1 VSAPDSA
8 RLAGL
13 LERLVAFDTQNP
25 PGQETAA
32 AEMLAEELRGYGLEA
47 AARPV
52 AHEGFP
58 PRANAVGILRN
69 GPGPV
74 ICFNSHIDTVPVGV
88 GWGSD
93 PLRLIQR
100 DGRLFGRGACD
111 AKGPIVAMAEACRLL
126 AADRDAW
133 HGTVVAT
140 FVADEELNSRGSKA
154 VAAEFPAF
162 DGVIVGEPTDNQ
174 VLSAHRGAVRPL
186 IRVHGVTAHSSR
198 PHLGVN
204 AIDGAARLLRA
215 LGAYDR
221 QIGRRQHPLV
231 GCACVSATQIHGGFA
246 DNIIPDRCDIVL
258 DRRLLPD
265 ETTEG
270 VLAELQG
277 LLDEVRASDNVIA
290 ELFEIR
296 GMAGGCETPESA
308 PVVQAALAAAARH
321 GANPALG
328 GLTGGCDLVHF
339 RVKGSP
345 GIVLGP
351 GSLDLAH
358 KPDEYVPRAA
368 LVQAAAIYRDIALG
382 MLGA

>member
-1 VSAPDSA
+1 MSAPDSG

-32 AEMLAEELRGYGLEA
+32 AEMLCGELRGYGMEA
-47 AARPV
+47 SARTVP
-52 AHEGFP
+52 HEGFP

-74 ICFNSHIDTVPVGV
+74 ICFNSHIDTVPVGE
-88 GWGSD
+88 GWSSD
-93 PLRLIQR
+93 PLRLIER
-100 DGRLFGRGACD
+100 DGKLYGRGACD

-126 AADRDAW
+126 AAGRSAW
-133 HGTVVAT
+133 RGTVVAA

-162 DGVIVGEPTDNQ
+162 DGVIVGEPTDNT

-215 LGAYDR
+215 ISAYDR
-221 QIGRRQHPLV
+221 DINQRTHRLV
-231 GCACVSATQIHGGFA
+231 GCACVSATQIRGGFA

-258 DRRLLPD
+258 DRRLVPD
-265 ETTEG
+265 ESTDD
-270 VLAELQG
+270 VLAELQT
-277 LLDEVRASDNVIA
+277 LLDDVRATDNVIA
-290 ELFEIR
+290 ELFDIR
-296 GMAGGCETPESA
+296 GLAAGCETPESA
-308 PVVQAALAAAARH
+308 PVVQAALAAAARN
-321 GANPALG
+321 GASPVLG

-339 RVKGSP
+339 RAKGSP
-345 GIVLGP
+345 GVILGP
-351 GSLDLAH
+351 GSLGMAH
-358 KPDEYVPRAA
+358 KPDEYVPREA
-368 LVQAAAIYRDIALG
+368 LVQAASIYRDIALE
-382 MLGA
+382 MLRG